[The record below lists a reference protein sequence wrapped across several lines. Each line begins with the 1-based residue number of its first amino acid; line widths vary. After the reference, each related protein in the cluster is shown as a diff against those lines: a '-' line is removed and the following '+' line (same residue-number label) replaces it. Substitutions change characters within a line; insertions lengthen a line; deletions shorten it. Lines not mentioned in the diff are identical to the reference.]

1 MIIII
6 YKEFLNIIFKAHQCC
21 SVVRY
26 IASVTI
32 QSVTMMK
39 INHTNIRGR

>member
-1 MIIII
+1 MIRW
-6 YKEFLNIIFKAHQCC
+6 KTHKFC

-32 QSVTMMK
+32 QSVHIMFDDK
-39 INHTNIRGR
+39 NNPCRS